1 VETKLKHQKIVFINV
16 IKTDAINKIKTRQTA
31 QKEKKKK
38 QNLIKL
44 IKPMY
49 KPKLSFIMLCSF

>member
-38 QNLIKL
+38 T
-44 IKPMY
+44 KPY
-49 KPKLSFIMLCSF
+49 KTHKTNV